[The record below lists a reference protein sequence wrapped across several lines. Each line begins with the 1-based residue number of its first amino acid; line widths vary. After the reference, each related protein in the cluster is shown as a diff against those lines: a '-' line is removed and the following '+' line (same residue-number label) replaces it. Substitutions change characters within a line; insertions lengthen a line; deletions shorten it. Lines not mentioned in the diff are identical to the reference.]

1 VPLEVLVVVDQLV
14 MVVTVQMLQDLM
26 GLGLVE
32 AAVEAGEEL
41 VMRVMRGPLLLQVLL
56 VLLVIQVLQVVL
68 VILAILAVMV
78 LRVTQALQVRGPLL
92 EVLEVQEVQVLRVM

>member
-1 VPLEVLVVVDQLV
+1 
-14 MVVTVQMLQDLM
+14 M

-78 LRVTQALQVRGPLL
+78 PQGGLAITVRGRLL
-92 EVLEVQEVQVLRVM
+92 EVLEVQEVRVLRVM